1 MPDFSKD
8 FKTLNYVIKQS
19 DNILL
24 FAHNNPDGDT
34 AGSVLAFK
42 EYIKSLGKNADIACF
57 NSFPEMI
64 APIVLEKFI
73 HPEEL
78 DLKKYQLV
86 IACDSVE
93 RGFKE
98 IQSKL
103 LDNQVTAVL
112 DHHENLS
119 VQGDI
124 TISDPSASS
133 VCEIIYDFFIANKI
147 NLDRKISTAL
157 LLGILFDTGTFQH
170 ANTSAKVLNIASELV
185 KKGAPLGKINSTIF
199 SNKSISTLK
208 LWGRAL
214 ERSRINKSNGLIA
227 SYITRKDMEECGGN
241 SDDIA
246 YISTILN
253 MVPDTRFALILSE
266 REDGKIKGSLRSD
279 EYKNVDV
286 AEIAAQFGGG
296 GHKLA
301 SGFEI
306 EGTIVETENGWKI
319 V

>member
-1 MPDFSKD
+1 MLDFSRD

-24 FAHNNPDGDT
+24 FAHSNPDGDT

-64 APIVLEKFI
+64 TPIVLETFI

-78 DLKKYQLV
+78 DLQKYQLV

-93 RGFKE
+93 RGFKDV
-98 IQSKL
+98 QPKL
-103 LDNQVTAVL
+103 LDNQVTAIL

-119 VQGDI
+119 IQGDI
-124 TISDPSASS
+124 TISDPNASS
-133 VCEIIYDFFIANKI
+133 VCEIIYDFFTTNGISI
-147 NLDRKISTAL
+147 DRKISTAL

-185 KKGAPLGKINSTIF
+185 KKGAPLSKINSTIF

-214 ERSRINKSNGLIA
+214 ERSRINKDNGLIA
-227 SYITRKDMEECGGN
+227 SYITKKDMAECGGN

-253 MVPDTRFALILSE
+253 TVPGTRFALILSE

-306 EGTIVETENGWKI
+306 EGTIVETDGGWKI